1 MNKNTFQIKRD
12 SYILQNPETKS
23 FLADAFIPGKEGK
36 LPLVIFVHGYK
47 GYKDWGA
54 WNLMAQKFAENGFFF
69 VKFNFSHNGTTLENT
84 TEFADL
90 ESFGENNYSKEL
102 SDLKLV
108 IDEFSKNPKVNS
120 DQIYVMAHS
129 RGGGIS
135 LVKTF
140 EDFRI
145 KKLVLLASI
154 ADLYSRFPTDENVI
168 NYWKKENVVYVK
180 NARTGQELPH
190 YFQFYEDF
198 INNKERFNLAET
210 CPKIKIPVLLFH
222 GTNDESVDFSHAEKL
237 HSWLENSE
245 LVKMEN
251 ANHTF
256 DTKEPWEEKNLPEDL
271 EKVIEKTIDF
281 LK

>member
-1 MNKNTFQIKRD
+1 MKYLTQKNIV
-12 SYILQNPETKS
+12 LENPETKP
-23 FLADAFIPGKEGK
+23 FLADAFIPEKEGE
-36 LPLVIFVHGYK
+36 LPLVIFAHGYK

-54 WNLMAQKFAENGFFF
+54 WNLMAEKFAENGFFF
-69 VKFNFSHNGTTLENT
+69 VKFNFSHNGTILENP

-90 ESFGENNYSKEL
+90 ESFGLNNYSKEL
-102 SDLKLV
+102 SDLKCV
-108 IDEFSKNPKVNS
+108 IDEFSKHPRVNS
-120 DQIYVMAHS
+120 DQIYVVAHS

-135 LVKTF
+135 IVKSY
-140 EDFRI
+140 EDSRI

-198 INNKERFNLAET
+198 IANKKRFNLAET

-256 DTKEPWEEKNLPEDL
+256 GSKEPWESSSLPENL
-271 EKVIEKTIDF
+271 EKVVEKAINF